1 MNAVSNYQDSQP
13 DLLINRVKCL
23 RLRIFPVADNSSLTC
38 RHNGA
43 IMPAE
48 SKVEKVTKISFR
60 STMTSQFPRVALCLQ
75 RLLCF
80 D

>member
-1 MNAVSNYQDSQP
+1 MSAVSDNQDSQT
-13 DLLINRVKCL
+13 DLLIDGIKCL

-60 STMTSQFPRVALCLQ
+60 STITSQFPRVALSLQ

>member
-1 MNAVSNYQDSQP
+1 MNAVSDYQDSQP
-13 DLLINRVKCL
+13 DLLIDGVKCL
-23 RLRIFPVADNSSLTC
+23 RLRIFPIADNSSLTC

-48 SKVEKVTKISFR
+48 SKVEKVARIGFR
-60 STMTSQFPRVALCLQ
+60 STMTSQFPRVALSLQ

>member
-1 MNAVSNYQDSQP
+1 MNTVSDYQDSQP
-13 DLLINRVKCL
+13 DLLINGIKYL

-48 SKVEKVTKISFR
+48 SKVEKVTKISLR
-60 STMTSQFPRVALCLQ
+60 STMTSQFPRVALNLQ

>member
-1 MNAVSNYQDSQP
+1 MSAVSDNQDSQT
-13 DLLINRVKCL
+13 DLLINGIKCL
-23 RLRIFPVADNSSLTC
+23 RLRILPVADNSSLTC

-48 SKVEKVTKISFR
+48 SKVEKVTKMGFR
-60 STMTSQFPRVALCLQ
+60 STMTSQSPRVALSLQ